1 MTAPALKASSEWR
14 ILDGGMSEGRHL
26 PTVPPN
32 ILGAVLGN
40 YRVIAELSSGGMG
53 TVYRARHELLGRPAA
68 VKLLRPDLTLNDE
81 LVQRFFNEAKAATA
95 IDHPGIIE
103 VFDFG
108 YTDDGRAYLVM
119 EFLEG
124 QPLSRRIEERG
135 RLGEVEATQIARGIA
150 SALTAAHDKGIVH
163 RDLKPDNVFLVPDPD
178 VPGGERPKVLDFGI
192 AKLAEPNGLAAVGT
206 RHTVTGM
213 LMGTPLYMAPEQA
226 RAAGAIDHRADLYS
240 LGCILYELLVGQPP
254 FVAEGAGEIIALQLF
269 GSVVPPNTRVHDIS
283 RELEAIVMKLLEKE
297 PDARF
302 QHASEV
308 VDALAA
314 LLGEAPRTTSGY
326 ATGPARI
333 AKLVTRNTE
342 MPTLA
347 APKPKRSKLPLVL
360 AGLAVACAIV
370 ATMVVVMHDGPKT
383 PPPAPPPPVATPAPA
398 PAPAPVQIETPVVK
412 VEAPAPLPS
421 PTRPVVRPK
430 HPDGAH
436 TTKGTPIETN
446 LGP

>member
-1 MTAPALKASSEWR
+1 MT
-14 ILDGGMSEGRHL
+14 EGRHL
-26 PTVPPN
+26 PTVPPD

-40 YRVIAELSSGGMG
+40 YRIIAELSSGGMG

-108 YTDDGRAYLVM
+108 YTEDGRAYLVM
-119 EFLEG
+119 EFLDG
-124 QPLSRRIEERG
+124 QPLSRRVEERG

-192 AKLAEPNGLAAVGT
+192 AKLAEPAGLAAAGV
-206 RHTVTGM
+206 RHTVTGT

-254 FVAEGAGEIIALQLF
+254 FVAPGAGEIIALQLF
-269 GSVVPPNTRVHDIS
+269 GTVTPPGERVPGIS
-283 RELEAIVMKLLEKE
+283 PELEAIVMKLLEKE
-297 PDARF
+297 PAARY
-302 QHASEV
+302 QRATEV
-308 VDALAA
+308 VDELGA

-326 ATGPARI
+326 TTGPARI
-333 AKLVTRNTE
+333 AKLVTRNSRLTP
-342 MPTLA
+342 MPSALEVVPA
-347 APKPKRSKLPLVL
+347 RPRRVRLPLVL
-360 AGLAVACAIV
+360 AGVAALCAAAAAIV
-370 ATMVVVMHDGPKT
+370 VATHHGEAPTRPAPVVAPAPPPAPPAVKVETPMVEAQA
-383 PPPAPPPPVATPAPA
+383 PPPAPPPAP
-398 PAPAPVQIETPVVK
+398 P
-412 VEAPAPLPS
+412 
-421 PTRPVVRPK
+421 RPVVRRK
-430 HPDGAH
+430 RADGAH
-436 TTKGTPIETN
+436 TSKGAPIETT

>member
-1 MTAPALKASSEWR
+1 
-14 ILDGGMSEGRHL
+14 MSEGRHL
-26 PTVPPN
+26 PTVPPD

-40 YRVIAELSSGGMG
+40 YRIIAELSSGGMG

-108 YTDDGRAYLVM
+108 YTEDGRAYLVM

-135 RLGEVEATQIARGIA
+135 RVGEVEATQIARGIA

-192 AKLAEPNGLAAVGT
+192 AKLAEPNGLAAAGA
-206 RHTVTGM
+206 RHTVTGT

-283 RELEAIVMKLLEKE
+283 PELEAIVMKLLEKE
-297 PDARF
+297 PDARY
-302 QHASEV
+302 QHASQV
-308 VDALAA
+308 VDELGA

-326 ATGPARI
+326 TTGPARI
-333 AKLVTRNTE
+333 AKLVTHNSRLTP
-342 MPTLA
+342 MPSTLDA
-347 APKPKRSKLPLVL
+347 APEPPTRKRLPLVL
-360 AGLAVACAIV
+360 AGVALACAAAAAIVV
-370 ATMVVVMHDGPKT
+370 ATHHASAPAAPAPSAPVAAPVPPPPPPPPPPPVKVETPVVDVQT
-383 PPPAPPPPVATPAPA
+383 PPPAPP
-398 PAPAPVQIETPVVK
+398 
-412 VEAPAPLPS
+412 
-421 PTRPVVRPK
+421 RPVVRPK
-430 HPDGAH
+430 RPDGAH
-436 TTKGTPIETN
+436 TSKGAPIETT